1 MRLPVSVD
9 VMHVLAIA
17 RALPDLSKLNKHI
30 IVDGF
35 LDMWQG
41 YVKQVGVSE
50 LVKVLNKVNS
60 WLDRCSISQN
70 IRAR

>member
-1 MRLPVSVD
+1 MD
-9 VMHVLAIA
+9 IMHVSRIA
-17 RALPDLSKLNKHI
+17 RALPDLSELGKHS
-30 IVDGF
+30 IVYGL
-35 LDMWQG
+35 LDMWQR

-60 WLDRCSISQN
+60 WLDRCSISKN